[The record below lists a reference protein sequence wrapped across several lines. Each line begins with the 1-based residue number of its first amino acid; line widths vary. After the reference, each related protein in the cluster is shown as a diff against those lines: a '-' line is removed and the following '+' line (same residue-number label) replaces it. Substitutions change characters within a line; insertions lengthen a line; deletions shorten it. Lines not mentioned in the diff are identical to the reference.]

1 MPPKRAPIIDVI
13 FEYMSVSPIGLRQLE
28 TLKISDNLI
37 EMIEEGSFRDLV
49 SLTFL
54 ELIGNKLK
62 ILPQNAFDE
71 ENLPR

>member
-1 MPPKRAPIIDVI
+1 
-13 FEYMSVSPIGLRQLE
+13 MSISPIGLTNLE
-28 TLKISDNLI
+28 TLKISENLI
-37 EMIEEGSFRDLV
+37 ETIEEGSFRDLV

-62 ILPQNAFDE
+62 ILPQNAFDG